1 MSTISHILGHFFRPT
16 NWFLSSSTRSDSD
29 IRVLSS
35 DLLSAKGEVSGATIA
50 RQILNQY
57 RELEDEGKLSYFQFI
72 LAEMDFDSALE

>member
-1 MSTISHILGHFFRPT
+1 MLIRLCEGLHVNNFTYSRSFFRPT

-57 RELEDEGKLSYFQFI
+57 RELEDEGKLS
-72 LAEMDFDSALE
+72 

>member
-1 MSTISHILGHFFRPT
+1 MSTISHILGQFFRPT

-50 RQILNQY
+50 HQILNQY
-57 RELEDEGKLSYFQFI
+57 RELDEEAKL
-72 LAEMDFDSALE
+72 